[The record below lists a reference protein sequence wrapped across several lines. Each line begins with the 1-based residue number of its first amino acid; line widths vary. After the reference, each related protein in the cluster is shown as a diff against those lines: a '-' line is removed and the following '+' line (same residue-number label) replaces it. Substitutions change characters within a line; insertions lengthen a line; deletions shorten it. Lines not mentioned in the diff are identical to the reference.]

1 MKRILERIRLHASQ
15 RPQQL
20 ALEDTRSSLTY
31 QALQQEIDALAEH
44 VAGERVAQLMGN
56 SCAWAVVDLAIQQRQ
71 AAAIPIPPF
80 FSDAQLLHLITDAEP
95 DLVVTDQP
103 ERLEALLHISP
114 SARLEVAQKK
124 IALFR
129 LPLVPMRELP
139 ANTAKITYTSGTTG
153 QPKGVCLSGEAIAE
167 VSIALGSAVEADTGD
182 RTLSVLPL
190 ATLLENIGGIYAPLY
205 HGSSAALPDLA
216 SCGFIGSSE
225 VQPKK
230 LIAAFRRFKPT
241 TTILVPQ
248 LLTLLV
254 DAAAMGATLP
264 ASLRFMAVGGA
275 PCSGALIERARRLG
289 MPVYQGYGLSEAA
302 SVVSLNRP
310 GEECAGSVGR
320 PLPHARV
327 RIAKD
332 GEIVVGGKLF
342 GGYLNGA
349 TLARDEWPT
358 GDLGYLDE
366 AGYLH
371 ITGRKKT
378 AFATAYGR
386 KVSPEWVE
394 TELTSNR
401 TLLQAAVFGEAR
413 PYTVALL
420 VPHPA
425 ATSAQINATVAAANA
440 RLPDY
445 ARIKAWSLA
454 DAPFSPHNGLARA
467 PGSLDREAIA
477 LRYAVEL
484 ESLYTGTM
492 QHVAI

>member
-1 MKRILERIRLHASQ
+1 
-15 RPQQL
+15 
-20 ALEDTRSSLTY
+20 
-31 QALQQEIDALAEH
+31 
-44 VAGERVAQLMGN
+44 
-56 SCAWAVVDLAIQQRQ
+56 
-71 AAAIPIPPF
+71 
-80 FSDAQLLHLITDAEP
+80 
-95 DLVVTDQP
+95 
-103 ERLEALLHISP
+103 
-114 SARLEVAQKK
+114 
-124 IALFR
+124 
-129 LPLVPMRELP
+129 
-139 ANTAKITYTSGTTG
+139 
-153 QPKGVCLSGEAIAE
+153 
-167 VSIALGSAVEADTGD
+167 
-182 RTLSVLPL
+182 
-190 ATLLENIGGIYAPLY
+190 
-205 HGSSAALPDLA
+205 
-216 SCGFIGSSE
+216 
-225 VQPKK
+225 
-230 LIAAFRRFKPT
+230 
-241 TTILVPQ
+241 
-248 LLTLLV
+248 
-254 DAAAMGATLP
+254 
-264 ASLRFMAVGGA
+264 
-275 PCSGALIERARRLG
+275 